1 MTEVTQNQLAQIE
14 QSVSVEQI
22 QLSEKLGAIKATNFI
37 KKLVT
42 VTEIKLIAEIKES
55 KQYKGLKVIDPTGK
69 LVTVTT
75 FEEFCQYLGKSRE
88 HIDEDIRN
96 LGTFGE
102 DFLETSQRMGLGYR
116 DLRKLRKLPE
126 EDREVVINGE
136 AVKTED
142 RESLIDLIEEMSA
155 KHAKERDQLKARVAD
170 LESSDAAKE
179 QIIKT
184 KDQKANELLEEN
196 TKLKSPAQIKK
207 RAETEQQQLAKK
219 ALEEISA
226 ACLKMHNDTVRFTNE
241 INSITDAIEE
251 HGLYDIQEQL
261 VADVIATFQ
270 QMAQTSVALGFQIDF
285 EAMVSPSWM
294 ADDSNK
300 DELGVEELQQLQHNV
315 ETLLE
320 S

>member
-14 QSVSVEQI
+14 SSVSIEQI
-22 QLSEKLGAIKATNFI
+22 RLTERIGALKATEFVR
-37 KKLVT
+37 KLVT
-42 VTEIKLIAEIKES
+42 VTTIKMLAEIKEA
-55 KQYKGLKVIDPTGK
+55 KQYKGLKIILNEE
-69 LVTVTT
+69 LVTSPTWDQ
-75 FEEFCQYLGKSRE
+75 FCQHIGLSRE
-88 HIDEDIRN
+88 KVDEDIRN
-96 LGTFGE
+96 LNLLGE
-102 DFLETSQRMGLGYR
+102 DFLETSQKIGVGYR
-116 DLRKLRKLPE
+116 ELRKLRQLPE
-126 EDREVVINGE
+126 SDREVVINGE

-184 KDQKANELLEEN
+184 KDQKNNELLEEN

-241 INSITDAIEE
+241 INSVIDAIEE
-251 HGLYDIQEQL
+251 NGLYDIQEQL
-261 VADVIATFQ
+261 EANVIAAFQ
-270 QMAQTSVALGFQIDF
+270 QIAQTSVALGVQIDF

-294 ADDSNK
+294 ADDSNN
-300 DELGVEELQQLQHNV
+300 DELGVDELQQLQHNV

>member
-1 MTEVTQNQLAQIE
+1 MDIENETTELAVSTYAQKIGVLATQLNYDGDISIGALEDGIRLYQRRTIEDLFELGKRLLLLKEQTPHGEFTSRIELLGFDPSLARRLMAATLKFSKQETSPVLKTVKSQSKLLELIVLDDSEIEIIE
-14 QSVSVEQI
+14 QGGSIGDVNLDSIETMSVRE
-22 QLSEKLGAIKATNFI
+22 LKKA
-37 KKLVT
+37 LRD
-42 VTEIKLIAEIKES
+42 A
-55 KQYKGLKVIDPTGK
+55 
-69 LVTVTT
+69 
-75 FEEFCQYLGKSRE
+75 KS
-88 HIDEDIRN
+88 DI
-96 LGTFGE
+96 E
-102 DFLETSQRMGLGYR
+102 
-116 DLRKLRKLPE
+116 
-126 EDREVVINGE
+126 
-136 AVKTED
+136 
-142 RESLIDLIEEMSA
+142 
-155 KHAKERDQLKARVAD
+155 
-170 LESSDAAKE
+170 AKE
-179 QIIKT
+179 QVIKT
-184 KDQKANELLEEN
+184 KDQKTNELLEEN

-241 INSITDAIEE
+241 INSVIDAIEE

-261 VADVIATFQ
+261 EANVIATFQ
-270 QMAQTSVALGFQIDF
+270 QIAQTSVTLGVQIDF